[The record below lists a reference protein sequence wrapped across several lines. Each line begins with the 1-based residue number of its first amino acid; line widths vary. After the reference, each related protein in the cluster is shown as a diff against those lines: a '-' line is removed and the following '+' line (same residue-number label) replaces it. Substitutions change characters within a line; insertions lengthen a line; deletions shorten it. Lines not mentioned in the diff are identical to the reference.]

1 MTTVGV
7 IKEIK
12 NNENRVALTPEGAR
26 TFTKAGHR
34 VLVQQGA
41 GEGSGFADADY
52 QAAGAQSVSKEEA
65 WHSDLILKVKEPLAA
80 EYQYLKQQI
89 VFTYFHL
96 AGVSPDLTKQLLD
109 AGTTAVA
116 YATVKD
122 SQGKLPLL
130 APMSAVAG
138 NMAVTIGNYYLARPN
153 QGKGILLGNVL
164 SKPYGKVAILG
175 DGVVGRHAASTAIG
189 MGANTV
195 MFSRHKE
202 RTSELQSSISDQ
214 LRVAPSTPESIAA
227 ELRDTDLLIG
237 AVLHPGGR
245 APHLVTE
252 EMVAS
257 MEPGSV
263 IVDVSIDQ
271 GGCIKTSRPT
281 SHGDPV
287 FSVHGVTH
295 YCVTNMPGAYPRTS
309 TIALTNATLGHALR
323 LADEGITA
331 LRCDTDFSEG
341 VNTYRGYITNHP
353 VAESLDML
361 SKYKAFEHIEE

>member
-1 MTTVGV
+1 MTTIGV

-12 NNENRVALTPEGAR
+12 NNEHRVALTPEGANVLVQ
-26 TFTKAGHR
+26 AGHR
-34 VLVQQGA
+34 VLVQYNA
-41 GEGSGFADADY
+41 GEGSGFSDTDY
-52 QAAGAQSVSKEEA
+52 QAAGCQTVALEDA
-65 WHSDLILKVKEPLAA
+65 WDAELVLKVKEPLTS
-80 EYQYLKQQI
+80 EYGYLKQQI
-89 VFTYFHL
+89 LFTFLHL
-96 AGVSPDLTKQLLD
+96 AGVSPHLTQRLLD

-116 YATVKD
+116 YGTVKD
-122 SQGKLPLL
+122 PQGKLPLL

-153 QGKGILLGNVL
+153 QGKGMLLGSVL
-164 SKPYGKVAILG
+164 GKHYGKVAILG

-195 MFSRHKE
+195 IFSRHQE
-202 RTSELQSSISDQ
+202 RTAELQRSISDK
-214 LRVAPSTPESIAA
+214 LRVALSTPEIIAE

-252 EMVAS
+252 KMVAS

-271 GGCIKTSRPT
+271 GGCIETSRPT
-281 SHGDPV
+281 SHGKPV
-287 FSVHGVTH
+287 FSAHGVTH

-309 TIALTNATLGHALR
+309 TIALTNATLDYVLSLAEGGISALR
-323 LADEGITA
+323 SDPYFAEG
-331 LRCDTDFSEG
+331 L
-341 VNTYRGYITNHP
+341 NTYRGYITNYP
-353 VAESLDML
+353 VAESLEML
-361 SKYKAFEHIEE
+361 SKFKAFEEL

>member
-1 MTTVGV
+1 MTTIGV

-12 NNENRVALTPEGAR
+12 NNEHRVALTPEGASALVQ
-26 TFTKAGHR
+26 AGHR
-34 VLVQQGA
+34 VLVQYNA
-41 GEGSGFADADY
+41 GEGSGFSDTDY
-52 QAAGAQSVSKEEA
+52 QAAGCQTVALEDA
-65 WHSDLILKVKEPLAA
+65 WDTELVLKVKEPLTS
-80 EYQYLKQQI
+80 EYDYLKQQI

-96 AGVSPDLTKQLLD
+96 AGVSPHLTQRLLD

-138 NMAVTIGNYYLARPN
+138 NMAVTIGNYYLASPN
-153 QGKGILLGNVL
+153 QGKGILLGSVL
-164 SKPYGKVAILG
+164 GKRHGKVAILG
-175 DGVVGRHAASTAIG
+175 DGIVGRHAASTAIG

-202 RTSELQSSISDQ
+202 RTAELQRSISDQ
-214 LRVAPSTPESIAA
+214 LRIAPSTPESIAA
-227 ELRDTDLLIG
+227 EIRDTDLLIG

-245 APHLVTE
+245 APHLVTK
-252 EMVAS
+252 EMVDR

-271 GGCIKTSRPT
+271 GGCIETSHPT

-309 TIALTNATLGHALR
+309 TIALTNATLDYVLR
-323 LADEGITA
+323 LAEDGINA
-331 LRCDTDFSEG
+331 LRNDHYFAEG
-341 VNTYRGYITNHP
+341 LNTYRGYITNYP
-353 VAESLDML
+353 VAESLDL
-361 SKYKAFEHIEE
+361 TSKYKAFREL

>member
-1 MTTVGV
+1 MTTIGV

-12 NNENRVALTPEGAR
+12 NNENRVALTPAGAR
-26 TFTKAGHR
+26 TLTQAGHR

-41 GEGSGFADADY
+41 GEGSGFADTDY
-52 QAAGAQSVSKEEA
+52 QAAGAQTVSQKDA
-65 WHSDLILKVKEPLAA
+65 WHSDLVLKVKEPLAT

-96 AGVSPDLTKQLLD
+96 AGVSPDLTKRLLD

-138 NMAVTIGNYYLARPN
+138 NMAVTVGNHHLARPN
-153 QGKGILLGNVL
+153 RGKGILLGSVL
-164 SKPYGKVAILG
+164 GHPYGKVAILG

-189 MGANTV
+189 MGTNVV
-195 MFSRHKE
+195 MFSRHPE
-202 RTSELQSSISDQ
+202 RTAELQSSISAQ

-271 GGCIKTSRPT
+271 GGCIETSRPT

-287 FSVHGVTH
+287 FSVHSVTH

-309 TIALTNATLGHALR
+309 TIALTNATLDYALR
-323 LADEGITA
+323 LADDGITA
-331 LRCDTDFSEG
+331 LRGDTDFAEG

-361 SKYKAFEHIEE
+361 SKYKAFEEL

>member
-12 NNENRVALTPEGAR
+12 NNENRVALTPHGANAL
-26 TFTKAGHR
+26 TQTGHQ

-41 GEGSGFADADY
+41 GEGSGFSDADY
-52 QAAGAQSVSKEEA
+52 LAAGAQTVSKEAA
-65 WHSDLILKVKEPLAA
+65 WDNELILKVKEPLAV
-80 EYQYLKQQI
+80 EYDYLKQQI

-96 AGVSPDLTKQLLD
+96 AGVSPDLTKRLLK

-122 SQGKLPLL
+122 AQGKLPLL

-138 NMAVTIGNYYLARPN
+138 NMAITVGNYYLARPN
-153 QGKGILLGNVL
+153 QGKGILLGSVL
-164 SKPYGKVAILG
+164 GKPYGKVAILG

-195 MFSRHKE
+195 MFSRHPE
-202 RTSELQSSISDQ
+202 RTAELQGSISER
-214 LRVAPSTPESIAA
+214 LRVVLSKPESIAE

-252 EMVAS
+252 QMVAR

-271 GGCIKTSRPT
+271 GGCIETSRPT
-281 SHGDPV
+281 SHADPV
-287 FSVHGVTH
+287 FSVHGITH

-309 TIALTNATLGHALR
+309 TIALTSATLGYALR
-323 LADEGITA
+323 LADAGINA
-331 LRCDTDFSEG
+331 LRSDPHFAEG
-341 VNTYRGYITNHP
+341 VNTYHGYITNYP
-353 VAESLDML
+353 VAESLNML
-361 SKYKAFEHIEE
+361 QKYKAFREL